1 MLRILLSKCLEMLW
15 LGVISHLS
23 LPPPARYSVIDVKA
37 PVCHLVLTAVNVYI
51 YICIFFFWFC
61 FFLNPTQKRL
71 VSLLPLVLLRVNET
85 LMESV
90 RKTCLSD
97 ERRRVRGTVCL
108 PADLGDGSGDIG
120 GLEADG

>member
-1 MLRILLSKCLEMLW
+1 MS
-15 LGVISHLS
+15 SHTS
-23 LPPPARYSVIDVKA
+23 HSPPPPPPARYSVIDVKA

-51 YICIFFFWFC
+51 YICIFFFGFV

-108 PADLGDGSGDIG
+108 PADLGDGDGDIG
-120 GLEADG
+120 VLEGDG

>member
-1 MLRILLSKCLEMLW
+1 MVRC
-15 LGVISHLS
+15 HLTP
-23 LPPPARYSVIDVKA
+23 LTPPPPPPARYSVIDVKA

-51 YICIFFFWFC
+51 YMYFFFGFV

-108 PADLGDGSGDIG
+108 PADLGDGDIG